1 MVYTSSNNF
10 PCSGDQILFFYRHF
24 SRCKSLESRLTTVTA
39 NARRAA
45 FLTKDGGGLVCLF
58 DFLSDFLTVVNRNY
72 AQLKRFSIRLA
83 LKSVIQLSKMRFP
96 ALLYTVFFDYLS
108 EYHK

>member
-1 MVYTSSNNF
+1 M
-10 PCSGDQILFFYRHF
+10 
-24 SRCKSLESRLTTVTA
+24 
-39 NARRAA
+39 
-45 FLTKDGGGLVCLF
+45 LF

-72 AQLKRFSIRLA
+72 AQLKYFSIRLA
-83 LKSVIQLSKMRFP
+83 LKSVIQLSKMRFS